1 MRKNYGNRRRFR
13 GQSMVEFALVAPI
26 FFFMIFGVMEGGWL
40 FYNQNAITNAA
51 RDGSRY
57 AAVHGTQS
65 QGITDATLQAAYVV
79 SAADVKAAIVQR
91 LAITDKDTIQVTVL
105 RPDGDMVPGHHVT
118 IVVKYQYQPLIGY
131 LLGNKTLTLSSS
143 STSVVFY

>member
-1 MRKNYGNRRRFR
+1 MRIKLGNRRRFR
-13 GQSMVEFALVAPI
+13 GQSIVEFALVSPI
-26 FFFMIFGVMEGGWL
+26 FFFMFFAVIEGGWL
-40 FYNQNAITNAA
+40 LYNQNAITNAS

-65 QGITDATLQAAYVV
+65 QNITDPTLQAAYVV

-91 LAITDKDTIQVTVL
+91 LSINNKDTIQVTVS
-105 RPDGDMVPGHHVT
+105 RPDGDMVPGHHVK
-118 IVVKYQYQPLIGY
+118 VLVKYQYEPLIGY
-131 LLGNKTLTLSSS
+131 LFGNKTFTLSSS